1 MRSNTKACQYKSI
14 TQCNLSQQDLV
25 LECLEGLRFFYTQ
38 LGLHQARAPGE
49 DGIVY
54 IHACLS
60 DIMKLQIIAHQL
72 RSPKCCSC
80 SQGPGVTFAGTA
92 TTAL

>member
-1 MRSNTKACQYKSI
+1 MRSNTKACQY
-14 TQCNLSQQDLV
+14 CNLSQQDLE
-25 LECLEGLRFFYTQ
+25 LECLE
-38 LGLHQARAPGE
+38 GLHQARAPGE